1 MIQVRAL
8 FAAGGLALLAPA
20 VSSCDITET
29 SADNRPETARQF
41 PEADRPVSQTT
52 SNQFSNERA
61 RDDRNEASMVMDL
74 AKIDDGMTVADIGA
88 GEGYYTTRLAER
100 VGSRGRVLAQD
111 IDPEVLERLG
121 ARVQRERLDNVSI
134 TTGSPDDPHLPEDS
148 FDRVFLVHM
157 YHEVSEPYA
166 FLWRLRPA
174 LKDGGQVIVV
184 DVDRPTDSHG
194 IPPAL
199 LFCEF
204 EAVGFR
210 LATFIRRPELAGYYA
225 RFEPEGP
232 RPDPQDI
239 EACRQEVAV
248 GVGDPTLT
256 GGEDRQE
263 SGTYKT

>member
-1 MIQVRAL
+1 MVS
-8 FAAGGLALLAPA
+8 GLSA
-20 VSSCDITET
+20 CDITDT
-29 SADNRPETARQF
+29 SADGRPESARIF
-41 PEADRPVSQTT
+41 PKADRPVSQTT

-61 RDDRNEASMVMDL
+61 RDDRNEATMVMDL
-74 AKIDDGMTVADIGA
+74 ANISEGMTVADIGA

-100 VGSRGRVLAQD
+100 VGKRGRVLAQD
-111 IDPEVLERLG
+111 IDPGALERL
-121 ARVQRERLDNVSI
+121 AVRVQRERLDNVSI
-134 TTGSPDDPHLPEDS
+134 QRGAVDDPHLPEKS

-174 LKDGGQVIVV
+174 LKDDGQVVVV
-184 DVDRPTDSHG
+184 DVDRPTGEHG

-232 RPDPQDI
+232 RPDPADI
-239 EACRQEVAV
+239 ETCRQEVAT
-248 GVGDPTLT
+248 GARDPSSKSGQDPQKT
-256 GGEDRQE
+256 
-263 SGTYKT
+263 GTYRT